1 MGVLIAVRESRMTA
15 RCAWC
20 GRYRIGEGWMLLDE
34 LPSFAAVVDVTHGI
48 CEDCIAAL
56 RASGMSV

>member
-1 MGVLIAVRESRMTA
+1 MRA

-48 CEDCIAAL
+48 CEDCVPL